1 MTLFTR
7 TKVSLMSNPATLRV
21 DGFSPYQCPQESQ
34 TTIRSNAFCLIDKG
48 KRMNKNEWLRTAL
61 IIGGVFHLYIIL
73 NQLFE
78 PGQRSFLT
86 MIVSLIPFL
95 TIVSPGLLLNALAY
109 FLDNRTLAFLAAVMY
124 IYSGFYFILTMLWLV
139 IPGSLCLY
147 ASVTMGKPRR

>member
-1 MTLFTR
+1 
-7 TKVSLMSNPATLRV
+7 
-21 DGFSPYQCPQESQ
+21 
-34 TTIRSNAFCLIDKG
+34 
-48 KRMNKNEWLRTAL
+48 MNKNEWLRIAL
-61 IIGGVFHLYIIL
+61 IIGGVFHLYIII
-73 NQLFE
+73 NQFVE